1 MPDLTPIFLSASVPD
16 PDRHPR
22 YFETADFV
30 AIREA
35 VRALAAFVLPR
46 ARLVWGGHPAITP
59 IIRAVAE
66 AVDLDVQ
73 EHVVLYQSDF
83 FRDVFPQDNDA
94 FARIQVTER
103 LATRDESLRLM
114 RDEMLGAYP
123 FSTALFIGGME
134 GVEDEAE
141 LFLRRHPHAAF
152 VPVATTG
159 AAARILYDRHAAR
172 LRLSDALADQYAY
185 GALFRD
191 LVRLG

>member
-16 PDRHPR
+16 PERHPR
-22 YFETADFV
+22 YFEAADFV

-35 VRALAAFVLPR
+35 VRALAALVLPR

-83 FRDVFPQDNDA
+83 FREQFPEDNRA
-94 FARIQVTER
+94 FARIEVTER

-141 LFLRRHPHAAF
+141 LFLQRHPDAAF

-159 AAARILYDRHAAR
+159 AAARILYDRHAR
-172 LRLSDALADQYAY
+172 SLRLSEELATQYAY
-185 GALFRD
+185 GALFRN
-191 LVRLG
+191 LVQLG